1 MPFPSR
7 EYATKIGDR
16 LNVLAA
22 QLKTRT
28 QASLTNANHSLE
40 SVMVHFFNAL
50 MGWDLV
56 NLSTEHANYPAADL
70 GDKASRIAIQIT
82 NQ

>member
-1 MPFPSR
+1 MPFPSQ
-7 EYATKIGDR
+7 EYATQIGDR

-28 QASLTNANHSLE
+28 RASLTDANHSME
-40 SVMVHFFNAL
+40 FVMMRFFNAL

-56 NLSTEHANYPAADL
+56 NLNTEQANYPAADL
-70 GDKASRIAIQIT
+70 GDKARRIAIQII